1 MAVGANLS
9 LAYSQLFENR
19 ASDIG
24 DSRDV
29 HHAVCA
35 TAADAF
41 VTNDG
46 PLAVRLQR
54 IPALPVQVFDLP
66 TLLALIGRRY
76 KT

>member
-1 MAVGANLS
+1 L
-9 LAYSQLFENR
+9 LENR

-29 HHAVCA
+29 YHAVYA

-76 KT
+76 KR